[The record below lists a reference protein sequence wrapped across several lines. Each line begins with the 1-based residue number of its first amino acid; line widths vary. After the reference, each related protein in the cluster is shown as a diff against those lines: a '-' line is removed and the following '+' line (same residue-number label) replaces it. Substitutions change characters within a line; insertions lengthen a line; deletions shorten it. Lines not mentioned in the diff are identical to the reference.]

1 MTLSRRW
8 VRGAVW
14 VVLLM
19 VGSVLAR
26 AQEVSGSISG
36 TVRGCLGGQCER
48 RRSDLDEHRPGVRR
62 AHPEDR

>member
-26 AQEVSGSISG
+26 AQGVSGSISG
-36 TVRGCLGGQCER
+36 TVVGCNGRQRER
-48 RRSDLDEHRPGVRR
+48 RCSDRDEHRPCLR
-62 AHPEDR
+62 

>member
-14 VVLLM
+14 LVLLM

-36 TVRGCLGGQCER
+36 TV
-48 RRSDLDEHRPGVRR
+48 LDATGASVNG
-62 AHPEDR
+62 AKVNG